1 MAQAT
6 TKYVW
11 QPDEAT
17 LERANVVRLMRK
29 HGFDDYWELVA
40 RSQEDPEWFW
50 PAAIEDMGLEFS
62 RPWDAVVDL
71 SRGPE
76 WATWFVGGKLN
87 IAWNCVHRWAERR
100 PDAIASVGLGRGRV
114 AARADVR
121 RALGRGD
128 AARRGA
134 RPARRRARATAW
146 RSSCRCRPRCPIAS
160 HACAHIGA
168 IQVPIFSGF
177 AAPAVAQRLQASE
190 AKVAITTRASTRRGR
205 EVPMLEILEEARREA
220 PSVEHVVVAPWDELV
235 ADSPG
240 RAARRPSSTRRRRT
254 CSRTRPGRPAPRRA
268 SSTSRAASSS
278 RSRAR
283 SATRPTR
290 GPTTGSTSSRTWAGS
305 WARGPSSAGTRW
317 ARRSSSPRARPT
329 GRRTGSGS

>member
-1 MAQAT
+1 MVKAPS
-6 TKYVW
+6 KYVW

-17 LERANVVRLMRK
+17 FARANVVRLMRK
-29 HGFDDYWELVA
+29 HGMNDYWELVR

-62 RPWDAVVDL
+62 QPWDEVVDL

-100 PDAIASVGLGRGRV
+100 PDAVATVGLSEDGSRRELTFAELSAEVTKLAEALVRLGVGEGDRV
-114 AARADVR
+114 AIFLPMSPEVA
-121 RALGRGD
+121 
-128 AARRGA
+128 
-134 RPARRRARATAW
+134 
-146 RSSCRCRPRCPIAS
+146 IAS

-168 IQVPIFSGF
+168 IQVPVFSGF

-190 AKVAITTRASTRRGR
+190 AKVAITARSATRRGR

-220 PSVEHVVVAPWDELV
+220 PSVEHVVVAPWDELRRRLT
-235 ADSPG
+235 G
-240 RAARRPSSTRRRRT
+240 RAPGGRARLGDART
-254 CSRTRPGRPAPRRA
+254 CSRTPRGRRGRRKA
-268 SSTSRAASSS
+268 SSTSRAASWS
-278 RSRAR
+278 RSHAR
-283 SATRPTR
+283 SATRPTPGR
-290 GPTTGSTSSRTWAGS
+290 TTGSTSSPTWAGS
-305 WARGPSSAGTRW
+305 WGRGPSSAATRW